1 MRVYFVGAHSTGK
14 TTLARYVSRKY
25 GMTRITEMARAVL
38 SEMESTFDAVRSD
51 IDLVDTY
58 QREVFQRQVSAEK
71 GDFPKGFVSDRA
83 FDNLAYAA
91 EHSRCLAELIETQT
105 FREYVEW
112 VRGGVV
118 FFVRPHKDLIKEDG
132 VRETPVWDGMIRID
146 GMVKLLLEMTRV
158 DYTPLESP
166 LMQQRC
172 HVVDQVLK
180 RRDGVTSL
188 EIPGASRR

>member
-25 GMTRITEMARAVL
+25 GVARITEMARAVL
-38 SEMESTFDAVRSD
+38 SEMESTFNAVRAD

-58 QREVFQRQVSAEK
+58 QREVFQRQVTAEK

-91 EHSRCLAELIETQT
+91 EHSRCLADLVDSEM

-112 VRGGVV
+112 VRGGTV
-118 FFVRPHKDLIKEDG
+118 FFVRPHKDLINEDG
-132 VRETPVWDGMIRID
+132 IRETPVWDGMVRID
-146 GMVKLLLEMTRV
+146 GMVKLLLELNRV
-158 DYTPLESP
+158 DYVPIESA

-172 HVVDQVLK
+172 HVVDQTLAVYK
-180 RRDGVTSL
+180 APPPPKITYSSCR
-188 EIPGASRR
+188 